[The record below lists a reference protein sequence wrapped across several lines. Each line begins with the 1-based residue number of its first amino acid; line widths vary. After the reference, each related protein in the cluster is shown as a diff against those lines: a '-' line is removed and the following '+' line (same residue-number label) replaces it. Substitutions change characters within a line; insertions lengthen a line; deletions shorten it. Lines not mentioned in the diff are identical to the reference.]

1 MAYIEI
7 KVVFSESEPWKDL
20 FTSLLGDAGC
30 DSFMDGDDEN
40 TLLCYIKKNIYDESV
55 ICDILQNHSYNVTIQ
70 YTTQQI
76 EEQNWNA
83 VWESNFTPVLIA
95 EQCYVRAPFH
105 APRPDAKYEILI
117 EPKMSFGT
125 AHHET
130 TSLMIEYLLEEP
142 LDGKSVLDM
151 GAGTGIL
158 AILAHKKGATP
169 ITAIDN
175 DEWAYH
181 NNIENNERN
190 NTTDIIVKL
199 GDALSIGDAQFEVI
213 IANINRNILLNDMPY
228 YTKSLKPNGT
238 IFFSG
243 FYEGHDLDAIKEKA
257 QSLGLTFHS
266 YKVKNRWVA
275 AKFIQE

>member
-55 ICDILQNHSYNVTIQ
+55 IRDILQNHSYNVTIQ

-142 LDGKSVLDM
+142 LNGKSVLDM